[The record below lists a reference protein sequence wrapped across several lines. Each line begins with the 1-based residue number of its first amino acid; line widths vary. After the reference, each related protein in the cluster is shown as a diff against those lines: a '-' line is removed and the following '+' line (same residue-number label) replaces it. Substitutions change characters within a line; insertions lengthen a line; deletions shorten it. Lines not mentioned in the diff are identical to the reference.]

1 MFHQEFVVDIAT
13 GLHIIILFLSIMEGI
28 MQDLDNNS
36 ELVPIEHSEMKKIAK
51 LAMLNLKDD
60 ELEKLQGDFSKILN
74 LFTQLEQI
82 DVNTVVVSY
91 EPNKLAMTPRSDKVI
106 HDPENNLNK
115 IGSMSP
121 YINKKDGYFNV
132 PPVIETE

>member
-1 MFHQEFVVDIAT
+1 MYKQEFVVDNIT
-13 GLHIIILFLSIMEGI
+13 KLDIIILFLSIMEVI

-60 ELEKLQGDFSKILN
+60 ELEKLKCDFGKILN

-91 EPNKLAMTPRSDKVI
+91 EPNKLAMTPRSDTVI
-106 HDPENNLNK
+106 HDAENNINK
-115 IGSMSP
+115 VASMSP
-121 YINKKDGYFNV
+121 YLNKKDGYFNV